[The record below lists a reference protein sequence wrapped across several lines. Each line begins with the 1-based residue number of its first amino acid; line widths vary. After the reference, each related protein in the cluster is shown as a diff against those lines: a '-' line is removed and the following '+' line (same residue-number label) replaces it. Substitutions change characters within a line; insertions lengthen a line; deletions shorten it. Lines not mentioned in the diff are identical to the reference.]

1 MSSKNPFE
9 SRRITIEDL
18 KSEKRQ
24 KELDWRDKVR
34 YQREAIW
41 DSGETE
47 TAHARQGVGDIA
59 HVLEV
64 KNDGKDQ
71 KEYNHLWPGKGG
83 FLYKNKKE
91 ERDYKKRTRLAH
103 DDVLKNREKIKNFT
117 ERLFHDI
124 FLKYAGFSQKEIE
137 SISIDKKREILDKI
151 LKQMDSEISD
161 SEFNQFIETG
171 KISDSTVKQIASTIF
186 SKERDLSPRE
196 KQIKNVEAFEISKI
210 IDQMKLEESKTRKE
224 EKDKKEKENALLSLG
239 WLNDELSDLKEEDQ
253 NLILERGIKRSS
265 LTPDDFSMKKLG
277 YSLNQILFVVP
288 DNDREK
294 IILEKISP
302 EDWITYSRKKVESSF
317 KSNNISR
324 ITKKPFS
331 QWLDSSSEST
341 KELEINKI
349 SKIINLG
356 WGVKEA
362 KGMSPEKADFV
373 LKNKIKKDDWS
384 KWETEYRE
392 IVDSGMFVKPVSVDL
407 ELEKSFTKKESE
419 KINEL
424 DYKKLKDLGFSD
436 NEINE
441 VYSEKDLS
449 EILERGLSKEEWLKI
464 SRSRFT
470 EKVSESKDGLVLHE
484 EKEGDN
490 IKSIGYD
497 KFNFRDRRGGDIN
510 IEQKIN
516 ELEDELELLRRVRS
530 KLISP
535 NSSGLNDIDDSY
547 LKGETIES
555 IDEKIKSRK
564 DDIKYLESYFTEQ
577 ESVQKEPVADQAPEE
592 TDTAK
597 ETLEN
602 KTPGLTEREI
612 TIENIPPGAKV
623 SITKEVL
630 SGDEAAEFVR
640 KEGPQDGDDID
651 TKISKLENALKNFE
665 SLKDPKVKLVL
676 FEFKNKLE
684 KLKEEKKKLDVLKK
698 EYERNEKELSSLGW
712 DFESYSKLS
721 EFDKSFVFWN
731 KIQKDDYEGKKE
743 SKKEEVSV
751 GVEKTEKSNQEVVS
765 DEVYNNFIDNGHV
778 PDSVIIEISQVI
790 KNRNRELTPREFAIQ
805 SQKGKEIET
814 ILLDENINS
823 LNQEVVQEGLT
834 AESFAEHV
842 LKNTKDGVL
851 DKSAITQEQLDFY
864 KKNKAEVKRLI
875 EEKTGKFQTRSVS
888 PGAQEFVKNKRVAV
902 EKERSVQNE
911 MSLLEKGYENLSKE
925 ELGRIAKEKGLSSSG
940 EKQAIIDRI
949 TRFDAENGTKNF
961 GWVKDPSIKK
971 KLEEFNMSEK
981 DMLFASPEFF
991 ELSPEKQRYLFSKI
1005 EQKIYLD
1012 AEFSAKDRNEQEI
1025 KQMGLFKKMA
1035 ASFGK
1040 DQRKVALRDKI
1051 IGEIKSSGVA
1061 DYKDDISVLGQYL
1074 KEAPDLRY
1082 IPNEKGKLAP
1092 VFEFVETTSSNKKF
1106 ETPKAFF
1113 NMAASKFAEIP
1124 YEWSLDSANS
1134 TQKDA
1139 YRRARESYVSAKDA
1153 LVRAMVEEAEF
1164 SNRGMNEE
1172 EVFAKK
1178 QEAMTKVLGF
1188 DAKINFGRYVT
1199 QNPEMEKIT
1208 SNFTE
1213 RVLGTSVNDF
1223 VRGKMFFAAGYLTRM
1238 ASRSLAVTGVGLA
1251 ASAAIGGYMGYRK
1264 KNLEFTEKE
1273 LRKRYGSDIKD
1284 LAVKRVANSGNVY
1297 GRLEKLVTQFEK
1309 TKDENSRARILET
1322 IKTRIFV
1329 TEEML
1334 RDGRVNFGN
1343 KKEQVFNQ
1351 YKLSQLMS
1359 EASVLVA
1366 MNGGFNEQKTNEEE
1380 VFERFKDFVQDDS
1393 SESEKDRQK
1402 RNAMLRGAAVGA
1414 VGFGIGSG
1422 VRYLQDSGHLGAA
1435 WEYVSEK
1442 SSAGL
1447 EKIKDTLNSVGG
1459 ATRDYLEGNNISLGE
1474 VRTGGFKPITESA
1487 LTPEEILTGGEKI
1500 PFLPVAVDV
1509 GRRGAIGAIDDLQE
1523 ALRERLGDTKIPE
1536 KYADFLSK
1544 DPHDLAREWGFYKP
1558 GEDAESAVI
1567 LKGAKFKMSGTG
1579 VILFE
1584 DSNGKH
1590 TTLFVP
1596 ENTPLDDFDGAI
1608 REDWGD
1614 SKKFEGKFFDSGKS
1628 FAAESSDYP
1637 KQSIPNQGAESNF
1650 REKEV
1655 SGYQRQKSGFSEV
1668 FTKTIPIE
1676 DRPEDVFWK
1685 TKPPTEYSNE
1695 KVSYFE
1701 TDQDSPV
1708 VTPKESALPSE
1719 KYINIGN
1726 KKFDVL
1732 VEKDADG
1739 KPFVPMSKIIEWDLG
1754 ADNATRREFFV
1765 KTINPEIL
1773 SKHSSDYRFGIDFDR
1788 LVVAEKLLNSGKFN
1802 PSEDSYKALVKVIND
1817 EKESLVKKYG
1827 QDLFSENYSPKVAN
1841 VPESVLKTQST
1852 PEFISSGD
1860 DMVNQSSKKFLS
1872 MAAKY
1877 GTPKVDKD
1885 IVVFGDKYVGF
1896 YDESFSEGASLQ
1908 KISAMARENKLISAV
1923 DKYVEFVN
1931 GKYQTMIIYK
1941 IIK

>member
-1 MSSKNPFE
+1 MSPKNPFE
-9 SRRITIEDL
+9 SRRLAPQAIDYRRQKAERGSISNIIEDY
-18 KSEKRQ
+18 EDN
-24 KELDWRDKVR
+24 EYNRDYRKKGYDKPR
-34 YQREAIW
+34 RF
-41 DSGETE
+41 SGIEE
-47 TAHARQGVGDIA
+47 DFSDE
-59 HVLEV
+59 VLEIIESKSISNKEKV
-64 KNDGKDQ
+64 EKLSEIERHHKGVHSLISKTIDLFNSKVSDDKKINYSEILNSVRSDIHKENINYIKGASGVIETNNGLSNENNKKLISLGFSDNEINEVYSKDQ
-71 KEYNHLWPGKGG
+71 L
-83 FLYKNKKE
+83 
-91 ERDYKKRTRLAH
+91 
-103 DDVLKNREKIKNFT
+103 
-117 ERLFHDI
+117 
-124 FLKYAGFSQKEIE
+124 KEILAN
-137 SISIDKKREILDKI
+137 SYSRDSWLKI
-151 LKQMDSEISD
+151 LRSKNTQV
-161 SEFNQFIETG
+161 ET
-171 KISDSTVKQIASTIF
+171 S
-186 SKERDLSPRE
+186 SPG
-196 KQIKNVEAFEISKI
+196 
-210 IDQMKLEESKTRKE
+210 TRK
-224 EKDKKEKENALLSLG
+224 S
-239 WLNDELSDLKEEDQ
+239 
-253 NLILERGIKRSS
+253 
-265 LTPDDFSMKKLG
+265 
-277 YSLNQILFVVP
+277 
-288 DNDREK
+288 
-294 IILEKISP
+294 
-302 EDWITYSRKKVESSF
+302 
-317 KSNNISR
+317 
-324 ITKKPFS
+324 FS
-331 QWLDSSSEST
+331 QWLDSYSEST

-356 WGVKEA
+356 WSVKEA

-373 LKNKIKKDDWS
+373 LKNKIKKEDWS

-392 IVDSGMFVKPVSVDL
+392 VVDSGMFVKPVSVDL
-407 ELEKSFTKKESE
+407 ELEKYFSKKESY
-419 KINEL
+419 
-424 DYKKLKDLGFSD
+424 YKKLKELGFSD

-470 EKVSESKDGLVLHE
+470 EKVPESKDGLVLHE

-490 IKSIGYD
+490 LKSIGYD

-516 ELEDELELLRRVRS
+516 ELEDELELLRKVRS

-535 NSSGLNDIDDSY
+535 NSSDLDNIDDSY

-623 SITKEVL
+623 SITSSIEKL

-640 KEGPQDGDDID
+640 NEGPQDGDDID
-651 TKISKLENALKNFE
+651 TKIFKLENALKNFE

-731 KIQKDDYEGKKE
+731 KIKKDDYEGKKE
-743 SKKEEVSV
+743 SKEEKASPVAESAEPTVVFSEQPVEERQSV
-751 GVEKTEKSNQEVVS
+751 GLVEDAQYEIVTSGEDKK
-765 DEVYNNFIDNGHV
+765 D
-778 PDSVIIEISQVI
+778 DSVEI
-790 KNRNRELTPREFAIQ
+790 K
-805 SQKGKEIET
+805 K
-814 ILLDENINS
+814 
-823 LNQEVVQEGLT
+823 EGLT

-888 PGAQEFVKNKRVAV
+888 PGAQEFVKNERVAV

-1012 AEFSAKDRNEQEI
+1012 AEFSAKDRNDQEI
-1025 KQMGLFKKMA
+1025 KQMGFFKKIA
-1035 ASFGK
+1035 VSFGK

-1092 VFEFVETTSSNKKF
+1092 IFEFVETTSSNKKF

-1134 TQKDA
+1134 TQKNS

-1208 SNFTE
+1208 SNFAE

-1380 VFERFKDFVQDDS
+1380 VFERFKDFVQDNS

-1447 EKIKDTLNSVGG
+1447 EKIKDALNSVGG
-1459 ATRDYLEGNNISLGE
+1459 VTRDYLEGNNISLGE
-1474 VRTGGFKPITESA
+1474 VRTGGFKPITGSA
-1487 LTPEEILTGGEKI
+1487 VTPEEILTGGEKI

-1584 DSNGKH
+1584 DNNGKH

-1614 SKKFEGKFFDSGKS
+1614 SKKFEGKFFDAGKDGSASYENTINEKPSIAEVEKVPGVKDSNFDFEKYKKAKIEEGWEYSGKS
-1628 FAAESSDYP
+1628 GDKFTY
-1637 KQSIPNQGAESNF
+1637 NVG
-1650 REKEV
+1650 EKENLPAERGSSV
-1655 SGYQRQKSGFSEV
+1655 KVDKISSG
-1668 FTKTIPIE
+1668 E
-1676 DRPEDVFWK
+1676 DFVPN
-1685 TKPPTEYSNE
+1685 KPS
-1695 KVSYFE
+1695 VE
-1701 TDQDSPV
+1701 TNI
-1708 VTPKESALPSE
+1708 PKESIESLKIGGKE
-1719 KYINIGN
+1719 FKLNI
-1726 KKFDVL
+1726 
-1732 VEKDADG
+1732 EKDSSG
-1739 KPFVPMSKIIEWDLG
+1739 KFYVPMSTVIDWDLG
-1754 ADNATRREFFV
+1754 LDNVSRREFLTSSV
-1765 KTINPEIL
+1765 SRDIL
-1773 SKHSSDYRFGIDFDR
+1773 EKNSGNYKFGLDFDR
-1788 LVVAEKLLNSGKFN
+1788 LLVAEKMIGSGDVR
-1802 PSEDSYKALVKVIND
+1802 SGSDEYKALQNFIFEEKQRLSNKYGENLFLDSKPATPKIIEGVGPKVKLGAFEFITGEDSINVNTKQFGD
-1817 EKESLVKKYG
+1817 LVDKYG
-1827 QDLFSENYSPKVAN
+1827 QA
-1841 VPESVLKTQST
+1841 
-1852 PEFISSGD
+1852 
-1860 DMVNQSSKKFLS
+1860 
-1872 MAAKY
+1872 
-1877 GTPKVDKD
+1877 KVDKG
-1885 IVVFGDKYVGF
+1885 VAVFGDKYVGF
-1896 YDESFSEGASLQ
+1896 YDESTNQSIAEK
-1908 KISAMARENKLISAV
+1908 KIKDIARRNGVIAEADKVVSVVDGKFRVMIVYKL
-1923 DKYVEFVN
+1923 
-1931 GKYQTMIIYK
+1931 TR
-1941 IIK
+1941 